1 MMLRLSAAAA
11 LFGSLAAGTAHADK
25 SATCAR
31 LRAEARAEA
40 VVMYA
45 PRLQLEGARA
55 PRVVDAADPVATA
68 GLQAR
73 ASLALSV
80 TDAMRGRAIERIAA
94 ADCARVHAADQAA
107 RVLGVGTKIGEL
119 AATRA
124 EIAYREAHLGE
135 VDRLVAEAMARF
147 EAQRAT
153 AYEVDELRDRRAAM
167 RVRIAD
173 LYHSLGLLEELDG
186 GLAGTPP
193 LARIAGDVIEAEL
206 AADHRRA
213 ELRSIAAWRV
223 EVRGGVAAGDRP
235 DWFATVHV
243 GYSFGQP
250 AQAAANRRALAARTR
265 ELATDE
271 RAAPG
276 QLARLARTMRRS
288 VADLEVQRRM
298 LDEELATVRGERAR
312 VEAQKTDPARQLF
325 ARLSLEVIEL
335 EARRTAIETLAAAR
349 RPFAAEPR

>member
-1 MMLRLSAAAA
+1 MISTLATTIVAKRRHLTLSTHDESAEWPRYLVAMMLRLSAAAA

-250 AQAAANRRALAARTR
+250 AQAAANRRYSP
-265 ELATDE
+265 
-271 RAAPG
+271 RAP
-276 QLARLARTMRRS
+276 
-288 VADLEVQRRM
+288 
-298 LDEELATVRGERAR
+298 RAR
-312 VEAQKTDPARQLF
+312 DRRARG
-325 ARLSLEVIEL
+325 AGPTRPPRPHD
-335 EARRTAIETLAAAR
+335 AAGDHRTSRSSGA
-349 RPFAAEPR
+349 